1 MSRRKQQGVDASSI
15 ADIAFILL
23 AFIIIATTLEK
34 ESGLPAVLPQKRD
47 NTMEKPPEI
56 NEKNILE
63 ILINK
68 EDQLL
73 IEGEWDKTLDDIVD
87 VVKEFMT
94 NPEDSES
101 LPRMDV
107 VSEDVCMQNI
117 AILKANKETAK
128 GIALGIVNDQLKQW
142 ETKLD
147 AVKLVGTYRTVN
159 KAATIAIQY
168 DKATTY
174 GKYIGVRDKIM
185 SGLNELRDEKAME
198 AFGVTYSSLE
208 SIRAEVKTEED
219 KAKIKAIRQVYP
231 QKIIKLPPKAV

>member
-47 NTMEKPPEI
+47 NTAEKPPEI

-73 IEGEWDKTLDDIVD
+73 IEGQWDKELDDIVD

-94 NPEDSES
+94 NPTDSES
-101 LPRMDV
+101 LPRMDRV
-107 VSEDVCMQNI
+107 TAEECRSNL

-128 GIALGIVNDQLKQW
+128 GAALGIVNDQIKKW
-142 ETKLD
+142 ETKMD
-147 AVKLVGTYRTVN
+147 AVKLLGNYRTVN

-231 QKIIKLPPKAV
+231 QKIIKLPPKEV

>member
-47 NTMEKPPEI
+47 TQIDPPEI
-56 NEKNILE
+56 NDKNILE

-94 NPEDSES
+94 NPTDADN
-101 LPRMDV
+101 LPRIDV
-107 VSEDVCMQNI
+107 VSEEECLKNI
-117 AILKANKETAK
+117 AILKANKQTAK
-128 GIALGIVNDQLKQW
+128 GTALGIVNEQIKKW
-142 ETKLD
+142 ETKLE

-185 SGLNELRDEKAME
+185 TGLNQLRDEKAME

-231 QKIIKLPPKAV
+231 QKIIKLPPKEV